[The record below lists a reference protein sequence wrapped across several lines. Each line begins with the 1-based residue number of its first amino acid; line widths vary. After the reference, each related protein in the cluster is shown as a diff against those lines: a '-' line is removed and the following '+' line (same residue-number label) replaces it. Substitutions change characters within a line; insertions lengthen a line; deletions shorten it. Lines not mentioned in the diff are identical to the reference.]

1 MNHTKQLAS
10 LLRDARTEAITTT
23 LLNQQLEETGVHKVF
38 KLRSN
43 VVGKYFKLLVAGERV
58 SGRDIVKS
66 LLNNS
71 SELSREMLIPA
82 GFAQWYFG
90 NTVNSRQQDQIAST
104 LLTAIVLFKDIIKPK
119 VKDDDSVPV
128 EQIIQH
134 LMSDS
139 SDEEL

>member
-1 MNHTKQLAS
+1 
-10 LLRDARTEAITTT
+10 
-23 LLNQQLEETGVHKVF
+23 
-38 KLRSN
+38 
-43 VVGKYFKLLVAGERV
+43 
-58 SGRDIVKS
+58 
-66 LLNNS
+66 
-71 SELSREMLIPA
+71 MLIPA

-104 LLTAIVLFKDIIKPK
+104 LLTAIVFFKDIIKPK